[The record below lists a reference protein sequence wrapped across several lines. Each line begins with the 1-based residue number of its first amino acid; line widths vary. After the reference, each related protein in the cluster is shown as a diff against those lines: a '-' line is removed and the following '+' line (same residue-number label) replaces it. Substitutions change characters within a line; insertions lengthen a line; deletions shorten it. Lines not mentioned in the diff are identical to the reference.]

1 MNCSGEL
8 DWIKFH
14 TYNRVNTHVQKTFI
28 LAHVHIPA
36 LSRTP
41 ASYLSNPAEMVN
53 HLKAGRLWSVREVVI
68 RRWSPARMR
77 P

>member
-14 TYNRVNTHVQKTFI
+14 TYNRVNTHVQKTLI

-41 ASYLSNPAEMVN
+41 ASYLSSPGDMVN